1 MQLARCGGLT
11 VTISISV
18 HPSFS
23 KVMFAPDI
31 STMEH
36 RTLLGCCC
44 PYLMLLFGRTVPLTI
59 LVRLQSSY
67 SHLQILLSSNE
78 LQGLYARVRASVKDT
93 LSSFSS
99 GE

>member
-1 MQLARCGGLT
+1 MMHLARCGGLT

-36 RTLLGCCC
+36 GTLLGFCC
-44 PYLMLLFGRTVPLTI
+44 PCLTLLFGRTVP
-59 LVRLQSSY
+59 
-67 SHLQILLSSNE
+67 SHHLGQAI
-78 LQGLYARVRASVKDT
+78 GLIQPSADIAQFK
-93 LSSFSS
+93 
-99 GE
+99 